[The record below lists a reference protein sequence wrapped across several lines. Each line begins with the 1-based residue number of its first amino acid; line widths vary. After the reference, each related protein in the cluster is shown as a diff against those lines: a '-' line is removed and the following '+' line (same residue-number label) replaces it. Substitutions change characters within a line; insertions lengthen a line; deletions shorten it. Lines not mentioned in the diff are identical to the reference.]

1 MRSSL
6 WGLLGSTILILTPT
20 IAKADDTL
28 DKSIRYLISSWQSD
42 KSLSEFV
49 PPQVLPIAEGSR
61 IYGGCGENIG
71 GMELGGSAYCQATHT
86 IYLVPQEL
94 GAFVEAFGPSAQA
107 YVVAHEFGHAI
118 QAAFSVELTGPA
130 RELQA
135 DCLAGIMIG
144 SGSTALGITRDQ
156 IVAMASAAYAIGSD
170 SHGTGAQR
178 SYALLSG
185 MGVFDASCKES
196 DMKLLAAGRVTDP
209 AFLKLS
215 KTRSGDSSVDT
226 SKTPFPKTAGSALGI

>member
-1 MRSSL
+1 MRSCFL
-6 WGLLGSTILILTPT
+6 ALLGSALLTLAPT
-20 IAKADDTL
+20 IVRADETL

-42 KSLSEFV
+42 KSLSDFA

-71 GMELGGSAYCQATHT
+71 GMEIGGSAYCQATHT

-118 QAAFSVELTGPA
+118 QAAFSVELAGSA

-135 DCLAGIMIG
+135 DCLAGIMIA
-144 SGSTALGITRDQ
+144 SGSDALGIARDQ
-156 IVAMASAAYAIGSD
+156 VVAMASAAYAIGSD

-196 DMKLLAAGRVTDP
+196 DMKLLAAGRITDP
-209 AFLKLS
+209 SYLKLS
-215 KTRSGDSSVDT
+215 KTRSGDSRVDT
-226 SKTPFPKTAGSALGI
+226 SKTPFPKTVGLALGI